1 MALST
6 PVVSF
11 TAQHFVECGTEE
23 CEGNYQFYCNSCERP
38 MCSLCRDEHLKSSK
52 TDYHDVVSH
61 KHRKRQQLPVEKC
74 KIHPSKDLDILCE
87 ECNVPLCSKCSTM
100 PSHRGHT
107 FVDLEEK
114 YAENCHTCQETILK
128 ICQYFI
134 PESQNLQKKTN
145 DDVPEVKSVLDGIR
159 SLMRVEATALKDMVD
174 EVTSEKIDHVNE
186 IEESLTEFLKSQDGI
201 YSDYISYLNKL
212 IKEFRCF
219 LSLSEYKNNPL
230 IFSISE
236 ALKIKPIPDTSK
248 PVVPKFTAGQYTK
261 DDIVKLLGRIDVPN
275 IEPENR
281 KIHTIET
288 LGRQSKPTERQ
299 DRKTSE
305 VKQTL
310 LSSVKKVGEFI
321 IPGVRVAFHVS
332 PDKSGRLW
340 VSDLSE
346 NLVQTDAIG
355 NQIQKIQTSGGFG
368 YHSVTQEGNLIYADR
383 YNQVINTVTLAFE
396 IVEFINT
403 GKWTPLSIHSSNING
418 DILVGLRKDG
428 NAKVARYNKTGEEIK
443 IIERSEEGQELYDFP
458 YYITENITGDV
469 CTSDINRHA
478 VVVVTNAGQ
487 YRFSYTGQKLRFI
500 PYGLCTDTL
509 GNILVCD
516 GYSKTVHLLDQD
528 GHFLSL
534 ILTEQQGVCHP
545 FCVCVVDESKL
556 HLCQDNTVV
565 VYKFLQ

>member
-6 PVVSF
+6 PAGVSF
-11 TAQHFVECGTEE
+11 TAQHYVECGTEE

-38 MCSLCRDEHLKSSK
+38 LCSLCRDEHVKSSK

-61 KHRKRQQLPVEKC
+61 KHRRRQQLSVEKC
-74 KIHPSKDLDILCE
+74 KNHPSKDLDILCE

-100 PSHRGHT
+100 PGHRGHT

-128 ICQYFI
+128 IGQYFI
-134 PESQNLQKKTN
+134 PESQNLQKETN
-145 DDVPEVKSVLDGIR
+145 YDVADVRSILENIR
-159 SLMRVEATALKDMVD
+159 SLMRAEALALKSTVD
-174 EVTSEKIDHVNE
+174 IVTSENIDRVNKV
-186 IEESLTEFLKSQDGI
+186 EESITEILRNQDGI

-212 IKEFRCF
+212 IKEFRGF
-219 LSLSEYKNNPL
+219 LSMSEYENNPL

-248 PVVPKFTAGQYTK
+248 PVMPKFTAGQYTK
-261 DDIVKLLGRIDVPN
+261 DDIVKLLGRIDVPA

-281 KIHTIET
+281 KIQPMET
-288 LGRQSKPTERQ
+288 LGRQLKPTERQ
-299 DRKTSE
+299 ARKTSD
-305 VKQTL
+305 VKQKP
-310 LSSVKKVGEFI
+310 LSSVKKVEEYI

-346 NLVQTDAIG
+346 NLIQTDAMG
-355 NQIQKIQTSGGFG
+355 NHIQKIQTSGGFG
-368 YHSVTQEGNLIYADR
+368 YHSVTQEGYLIYADR
-383 YNQVINTVTLAFE
+383 NNQVIKTVGFE
-396 IVEFINT
+396 IVEFIRT
-403 GKWTPLSIHSSNING
+403 GKWTPLSIHSSHING
-418 DILVGLRKDG
+418 DILLGLRKDG
-428 NAKVARYNKTGEEIK
+428 KAKVTRYNKTGEEIK
-443 IIERSEEGQELYDFP
+443 IIRRNEKGEELYDYP
-458 YYITENITGDV
+458 YYITENINGDI
-469 CTSDINRHA
+469 CTSDINRQA
-478 VVVVTNAGQ
+478 IVVVTNTGQ

-500 PYGLCTDTL
+500 PYGLCTDSL
-509 GNILVCD
+509 SNILVCD

-528 GHFLSL
+528 GQFLSL
-534 ILTEQQGVCHP
+534 LLTKQQGVCHP
-545 FCVCVVDESKL
+545 FCVRVVDENKL